1 MSYIEMLLLE
11 RKKGRSWVMQKEIL
25 IVDDQPGIRL
35 LLTDV
40 VESEG
45 YRVITAETGK
55 EALDKIYKH
64 AFDLLILDYKLPV
77 VNGIEVLTSLE
88 RENMMIPA
96 ILMSG
101 MAEEMKHGAQALR
114 SLMEVLAKPFDI
126 KMVTEMVKSIWA

>member
-40 VESEG
+40 FESEG

-77 VNGIEVLTSLE
+77 VNGIEVLTRLE
-88 RENMMIPA
+88 RENMVIPA

-101 MAEEMKHGAQALR
+101 LAEEMEQEAEGLR
-114 SLMEVLAKPFDI
+114 SLKDVLAKPFDI
-126 KMVTEMVKSIWA
+126 KMVIEMVKSILA